1 MFLSSQQEH
10 PLNSAVANE
19 DFKKNKYVSK
29 EQWHEIIGFVVESVV
44 IFLEALAWV
53 EINKC
58 FGISIVFIK
67 IDWKFERKINK

>member
-1 MFLSSQQEH
+1 LSSQQEH

-19 DFKKNKYVSK
+19 DIKKNENVSK

-44 IFLEALAWV
+44 IFLEALAWGRN
-53 EINKC
+53 NKC
-58 FGISIVFIK
+58 FSIGIVFIK